1 MPYQGPVWLRFSC
14 GISNIHSRPPCF
26 EQCIILYLP
35 ALCVKQILP
44 DIQLLNILQVLTFLF
59 ETILLLHVEVFQS
72 TFFLERKYIEYWIL
86 IWNILLLIQGR
97 SGLVS
102 LVAYPLSTVSVID
115 VSSESTCTCLCGM
128 KARDG
133 ICCLFNDIYHVLLRL
148 PVGLLFKVGFQSI
161 IEQRCFPS

>member
-14 GISNIHSRPPCF
+14 GISNIRGGSPWF

-35 ALCVKQILP
+35 TLYVNQFLP
-44 DIQLLNILQVLTFLF
+44 DIQLLNIQQVLTFLLA
-59 ETILLLHVEVFQS
+59 TIMLLHVEVFQS
-72 TFFLERKYIEYWIL
+72 TFFWETKYIEHWIL
-86 IWNILLLIQGR
+86 ICNILLLIQGR

-102 LVAYPLSTVSVID
+102 LVAYPLSTVSVIH